1 MKYPVVLVH
10 GVAIKEKKPLRAFGK
25 IADKMNEAGYEVYIA
40 DVDAFGTVKNN
51 ALQLKNYILRLME
64 ETGAKKVNL
73 IGYSKGGL
81 DAKMMIEKLDMAE
94 AIASLTT
101 VCTPHRGSVIATMV
115 WGWPQPI
122 KKLLSGILDFL
133 YKHILKDEH
142 PDSMTV
148 CCELCH
154 IDEPDTFSHTDK
166 FPCRSY
172 STVLKRGRDCLL
184 MAPSMKYQKR
194 KTGLDNDGMV
204 SVESAKFG
212 EYRGNAL
219 DGSISHLQII
229 DLFARPKTREGIFKF
244 YISIC
249 QNLEDEGL

>member
-10 GVAIKEKKPLRAFGK
+10 GVAIKEKHPLRAFGK
-25 IADKMNEAGYEVYIA
+25 IADKMNEAGYEAYIA
-40 DVDAFGTVKNN
+40 DVDAFGTVENN

-64 ETGAKKVNL
+64 KTGAEKVNL

-94 AIASLTT
+94 TVASLTT
-101 VCTPHRGSVIATMV
+101 VCTPHKGSAIATMV
-115 WGWPQPI
+115 WGWPEPI
-122 KKLLSGILDFL
+122 KKILSGLLDFI
-133 YKHILKDEH
+133 YRHILKDEN

-148 CCELCH
+148 CRELCYT
-154 IDEPDTFSHTDK
+154 DKPEPFSHTDA
-166 FPCRSY
+166 FLCQSY

-184 MAPSMKYQKR
+184 MAPSMKYQRR

-212 EYRGNAL
+212 EYRGNATSE
-219 DGSISHLQII
+219 SISHMQII
-229 DLFARPKTREGIFKF
+229 DFAARPKTRESIFNF

-249 QNLEDEGL
+249 KELDGRGL

>member
-101 VCTPHRGSVIATMV
+101 VCTPHRGSVIATLV
-115 WGWPQPI
+115 WGWSQQTVI
-122 KKLLSGILDFL
+122 ESGCSSLRI
-133 YKHILKDEH
+133 
-142 PDSMTV
+142 
-148 CCELCH
+148 
-154 IDEPDTFSHTDK
+154 
-166 FPCRSY
+166 
-172 STVLKRGRDCLL
+172 CL
-184 MAPSMKYQKR
+184 
-194 KTGLDNDGMV
+194 
-204 SVESAKFG
+204 
-212 EYRGNAL
+212 
-219 DGSISHLQII
+219 
-229 DLFARPKTREGIFKF
+229 
-244 YISIC
+244 
-249 QNLEDEGL
+249 

>member
-25 IADKMNEAGYEVYIA
+25 IADKMNEADYEAYIA
-40 DVDAFGTVKNN
+40 DVDAFGTVENN

-154 IDEPDTFSHTDK
+154 IDEAAPFSHTDS
-166 FPCRSY
+166 FLCQSY

-184 MAPSMKYQKR
+184 MAPSMKYQRR

-219 DGSISHLQII
+219 EESISHLQII

>member
-10 GVAIKEKKPLRAFGK
+10 GVAVKEKLPLRAFGR
-25 IADKMNEAGYEVYIA
+25 IPDRIRDGGYEVYIA
-40 DVDAFGTVKNN
+40 DVDAFGTVENN
-51 ALQLKNYILRLME
+51 AHQLKNYILKILE
-64 ETGAKKVNL
+64 TTGAEKVNL

-94 AIASLTT
+94 KIASLTT
-101 VCTPHRGSVIATMV
+101 VCTPHKGSVIASFV
-115 WGWPQPI
+115 WGWPEPI
-122 KKLLSGILDFL
+122 KKLLSGMLDFL

-142 PDSMTV
+142 PDSMAV
-148 CCELCH
+148 CRELCH
-154 IDEPDTFSHTDK
+154 VDEPEPFSHTDA
-166 FPCRSY
+166 FLCQSY
-172 STVLKRGRDCLL
+172 STVLERGRDCIL

-219 DGSISHLQII
+219 SESISHLQII
-229 DLFARPKTREGIFKF
+229 DLFTRPKTREGIFSF

-249 QNLEDEGL
+249 KDLTDKGL